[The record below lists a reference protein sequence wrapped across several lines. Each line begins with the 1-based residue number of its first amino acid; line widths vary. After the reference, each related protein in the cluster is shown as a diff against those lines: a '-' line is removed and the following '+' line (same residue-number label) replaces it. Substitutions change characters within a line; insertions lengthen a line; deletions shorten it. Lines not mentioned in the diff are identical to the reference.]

1 MQSLMIDGTAIH
13 HRWLLRGANLP
24 TIAFS
29 NSLGTDFRI
38 WDEVVE
44 RLGGG
49 FNILLHDKRGHG
61 LSDHGP
67 STLRMSNLIGDLAA
81 LLDHYGQKQ
90 VILCGLSVGGIISM
104 GLAAQRPDLVRGLV
118 LCNTAP
124 KVGTAESWAER
135 IAAVNATGIAGIAD
149 MVLSRWFTP
158 GFRQADN
165 PLFGMARNMLL
176 RQPPE
181 GYAATCAA
189 IAETDFRP
197 LAAKLAVPALCIAG
211 DYDQATPPALVED
224 MSRIIPG
231 SRYHLLSGCG
241 HIPCMERPDA
251 LANLI
256 AGFAATL

>member
-1 MQSLMIDGTAIH
+1 MQSLMIDGVAIH

-38 WDEVVE
+38 WDEVVD

-49 FNILLHDKRGHG
+49 FNILLHDKRWHG
-61 LSDHGP
+61 LSDHGKAP
-67 STLRMSNLIGDLAA
+67 LRMTDLIGDLAA
-81 LLDHYGQKQ
+81 LLDHYNQKKA
-90 VILCGLSVGGIISM
+90 ILCGLSVGGIISM
-104 GLAAQRPDLVRGLV
+104 GLAAERPDLVRGLV

-135 IAAVNATGIAGIAD
+135 IAAVKVSGIAGIAD
-149 MVLSRWFTP
+149 MVLQRWFTP
-158 GFRQADN
+158 GFRQAGN
-165 PLFGMARNMLL
+165 PHFSMARNMLL
-176 RQPPE
+176 RQSAE

-197 LAAKLAVPALCIAG
+197 LAAKLAVPTLCIAG
-211 DYDQATPPALVED
+211 DHDQATPPSIVEE
-224 MSRIIPG
+224 MSRMIDG
-231 SRYHLLSGCG
+231 SSYQLLSGCG
-241 HIPCMERPDA
+241 HIPCMERPEA
-251 LANLI
+251 LADLL